1 MNDDPNQDPNGPDI
15 KRSEPHDAPDAV
27 PNPDA
32 MAQPAP
38 DAGGGGEAEADP
50 FAVLQALQAENADLK
65 DRLMRALAETE
76 NTRRRAEKDR
86 ADASKFGG
94 SGLVKELLAVLDNL
108 GRAVSAV
115 PPELRDENDQIKNL
129 IVGVEMTEKQFL
141 DAFTRFGIARI
152 DPKGEKFSYDRHQAM
167 SEREGTGEPAGTIV
181 DVLQPGYMMHDRLL
195 RPAMVVVA
203 KGEPVKP
210 GPPEGHDPIDTTA

>member
-1 MNDDPNQDPNGPDI
+1 MNDDSKQDPNNPEI
-15 KRSEPHDAPDAV
+15 KRSEPQETAEQDA
-27 PNPDA
+27 
-32 MAQPAP
+32 AQKPA
-38 DAGGGGEAEADP
+38 AGAANDGGDAEADP
-50 FAVLQALQAENADLK
+50 FAVLQALQAENAELK

-86 ADASKFGG
+86 TDASKFGG
-94 SGLVKELLAVLDNL
+94 SGIAKELLPVLDNL

-115 PPELRDENDQIKNL
+115 PPDLREENEQIKNL

-141 DAFTRFGIARI
+141 DAFSRFGVTRI

-167 SEREGTGEPAGTIV
+167 SEREGTGEAPGTIV
-181 DVLQPGYMMHDRLL
+181 EVLQAGYMMHERLL

-203 KGEPVKP
+203 KGEPAKP
-210 GPPEGHDPIDTTA
+210 GRPEGHDPIDTTA